1 MRQAERDRETQRDTV
16 RDRQGEIQIK
26 KTGRERRENERKKT
40 GRDRQTD
47 GQRGYRKR
55 QRERERS

>member
-1 MRQAERDRETQRDTV
+1 MREQ
-16 RDRQGEIQIK
+16 K
-26 KTGRERRENERKKT
+26 KKT

-55 QRERERS
+55 QRERERGVRNNQGETERGEIEKGMREKEKWGDTNIKR